1 MKNKGTKRK
10 AEQKQHEST
19 KVVRRKTKHSKPQL
33 EPEFFRDQRE
43 LEDLW
48 KHAYPVG
55 TELDRL
61 DRLYEYNWNFSNLE
75 VSYYLLFAL
84 FLKFHVYVV
93 SSKIVNKFLR
103 KFIRS
108 IRKHLMKAVYYTGR
122 KFISLFARREDLWKH
137 AYPVATELDRL
148 DRLYEYNWNFSNL
161 EEAFDEGG
169 VLHGEKVYLFVCT
182 EAPIERADTLIPTV
196 IAVSK
201 SNFFEVTLK
210 VIFLSGLIICTIEQT
225 VSPFPPSDKIGLI
238 SVQRE
243 SESRKVV
250 DMKQMKMDWVPYV
263 PLGQRSA
270 LVERL
275 KSQIFV
281 LSCVQRRAG
290 LKLLKDERVA
300 EFTYC
305 IPYFYNPFEEDE
317 TKESTI
323 VELLYPV
330 EPPVYCEFDWEFDE
344 VEEYTNNLIAAEE
357 LSEDQKEAFK
367 EFLKEKVQERKRANR
382 EARQKRKQAL
392 EELSQEKF
400 D

>member
-33 EPEFFRDQRE
+33 EPEFFRDQCE

-55 TELDRL
+55 
-61 DRLYEYNWNFSNLE
+61 
-75 VSYYLLFAL
+75 
-84 FLKFHVYVV
+84 
-93 SSKIVNKFLR
+93 
-103 KFIRS
+103 
-108 IRKHLMKAVYYTGR
+108 
-122 KFISLFARREDLWKH
+122 
-137 AYPVATELDRL
+137 TELDRL

-182 EAPIERADTLIPTV
+182 EAPIERADILIPTV
-196 IAVSK
+196 IAV
-201 SNFFEVTLK
+201 
-210 VIFLSGLIICTIEQT
+210 

-305 IPYFYNPFEEDE
+305 IP
-317 TKESTI
+317 
-323 VELLYPV
+323 L

-344 VEEYTNNLIAAEE
+344 VEEYTNNLIAEEE
-357 LSEDQKEAFK
+357 LSEDQKDAFM
-367 EFLKEKVQERKRANR
+367 EFLKENVQERKRANR

-392 EELSQEKF
+392 EELSQEKL
-400 D
+400 DAN

>member
-19 KVVRRKTKHSKPQL
+19 EVVRRKTKHSKPQL
-33 EPEFFRDQRE
+33 EPEFFHDQRE

-61 DRLYEYNWNFSNLE
+61 DKLY
-75 VSYYLLFAL
+75 
-84 FLKFHVYVV
+84 K
-93 SSKIVNKFLR
+93 
-103 KFIRS
+103 
-108 IRKHLMKAVYYTGR
+108 
-122 KFISLFARREDLWKH
+122 
-137 AYPVATELDRL
+137 
-148 DRLYEYNWNFSNL
+148 YNWNFSNL

-182 EAPIERADTLIPTV
+182 EAPIERADILIPTV
-196 IAVSK
+196 IAV
-201 SNFFEVTLK
+201 
-210 VIFLSGLIICTIEQT
+210 

-330 EPPVYCEFDWEFDE
+330 EPPIYCEFDWEFDE
-344 VEEYTNNLIAAEE
+344 VEEYTNNLIAEEE
-357 LSEDQKEAFK
+357 LSEDQKDAFK
-367 EFLKEKVQERKRANR
+367 EFLKENVQERKRANR

-392 EELSQEKF
+392 KELSQEKLDAINNTRF
-400 D
+400 YKFYPLEAPDNTVMPKVVEATGKTIDRCCLRIVVLDDFTYV

>member
-1 MKNKGTKRK
+1 
-10 AEQKQHEST
+10 
-19 KVVRRKTKHSKPQL
+19 
-33 EPEFFRDQRE
+33 
-43 LEDLW
+43 
-48 KHAYPVG
+48 
-55 TELDRL
+55 
-61 DRLYEYNWNFSNLE
+61 
-75 VSYYLLFAL
+75 
-84 FLKFHVYVV
+84 
-93 SSKIVNKFLR
+93 
-103 KFIRS
+103 
-108 IRKHLMKAVYYTGR
+108 
-122 KFISLFARREDLWKH
+122 
-137 AYPVATELDRL
+137 
-148 DRLYEYNWNFSNL
+148 
-161 EEAFDEGG
+161 EAFDEGG
-169 VLHGEKVYLFVCT
+169 VLHREKVYLFVST
-182 EAPIERADTLIPTV
+182 EAPIERADILIPTV
-196 IAVSK
+196 IV
-201 SNFFEVTLK
+201 V
-210 VIFLSGLIICTIEQT
+210 

-263 PLGQRSA
+263 PLGKRSF

-290 LKLLKDERVA
+290 LKHLKEERVA

-317 TKESTI
+317 TEESTI

-367 EFLKEKVQERKRANR
+367 
-382 EARQKRKQAL
+382 
-392 EELSQEKF
+392 
-400 D
+400 

>member
-1 MKNKGTKRK
+1 MSFL
-10 AEQKQHEST
+10 Q
-19 KVVRRKTKHSKPQL
+19 
-33 EPEFFRDQRE
+33 
-43 LEDLW
+43 EDLW

-55 TELDRL
+55 
-61 DRLYEYNWNFSNLE
+61 
-75 VSYYLLFAL
+75 
-84 FLKFHVYVV
+84 
-93 SSKIVNKFLR
+93 
-103 KFIRS
+103 
-108 IRKHLMKAVYYTGR
+108 
-122 KFISLFARREDLWKH
+122 
-137 AYPVATELDRL
+137 TELDRL

-182 EAPIERADTLIPTV
+182 EAPIERADILIPTV
-196 IAVSK
+196 IAV
-201 SNFFEVTLK
+201 
-210 VIFLSGLIICTIEQT
+210 

-250 DMKQMKMDWVPYV
+250 DMKAEEDENG
-263 PLGQRSA
+263 LGS
-270 LVERL
+270 LCSYWECFVERL

-344 VEEYTNNLIAAEE
+344 VEVSHTPISCVFTKYTNNLIAAEDVS
-357 LSEDQKEAFK
+357 LKSENRGKGFK
-367 EFLKEKVQERKRANR
+367 EISEGKGPRKEERLTEEE
-382 EARQKRKQAL
+382 EAVKHAL
-392 EELSQEKF
+392 EELSQEKIGRN
-400 D
+400 

>member
-75 VSYYLLFAL
+75 
-84 FLKFHVYVV
+84 
-93 SSKIVNKFLR
+93 
-103 KFIRS
+103 
-108 IRKHLMKAVYYTGR
+108 
-122 KFISLFARREDLWKH
+122 
-137 AYPVATELDRL
+137 
-148 DRLYEYNWNFSNL
+148 
-161 EEAFDEGG
+161 EAFDEGG

-182 EAPIERADTLIPTV
+182 EAPIERADILIPTV
-196 IAVSK
+196 IAV
-201 SNFFEVTLK
+201 
-210 VIFLSGLIICTIEQT
+210 

-250 DMKQMKMDWVPYV
+250 DVKQMKMDWENGIHFVSTRD
-263 PLGQRSA
+263 GSA
-270 LVERL
+270 LVESL
-275 KSQIFV
+275 KISNLLLPKAVSKKFLTQ
-281 LSCVQRRAG
+281 G
-290 LKLLKDERVA
+290 LGLETLKVMIDVADVYLLH
-300 EFTYC
+300 TM
-305 IPYFYNPFEEDE
+305 
-317 TKESTI
+317 TKEEYIVNYST
-323 VELLYPV
+323 PV

-344 VEEYTNNLIAAEE
+344 VEEYTNNLIAEEE
-357 LSEDQKEAFK
+357 LSEDQKDAFM
-367 EFLKEKVQERKRANR
+367 EFLKENVQERKRANR

-392 EELSQEKF
+392 EELSQEKL
-400 D
+400 DAN